1 MSHNLLKDLRHAV
14 RTLWQNPGFTAVAV
28 LSLALGIGVN
38 TAIFSLINAVLLR
51 TLPVEDPG
59 RLVMVSDPSSA
70 GVNIGTQGGDRSL
83 FTCEE
88 FARMRE
94 RNQVFT
100 DMLAAES
107 DASRENMSI
116 NGGSMEEMVTR
127 LVSENYFSTLG
138 VKPLVGR
145 TFTRE
150 DEKGPGS
157 DPYAVISY
165 AYWKKRFG
173 LDISVLG
180 KTIQIHKAFL
190 TVIGVMPPGFFGE
203 TVGQPPDAWLP
214 MMMEPAVKPGR
225 DWLHDDPSKVERV
238 EWLMVAGRLRPG
250 VSEKQAESS
259 LNVLFQQVI
268 HETAGSNLPPDRL
281 RQLAGQKIKIRPGDK
296 GASPLREDSS
306 EPLLVLMAVVFLVLL
321 IACANV
327 ANLLLAR
334 SAARQREMGIRLAIG
349 ASRGRLIR
357 QLLTE
362 SFVLAL
368 IGGAV
373 GILFAV
379 WTSDMLL
386 RMASSGG
393 NPAPLDIHP
402 DLRVLA
408 FTTGLSMLTGL
419 VFGLAPALRGTRVDV
434 SSTLKENSRG
444 VIGSGARISLGKALV
459 ISQVAISLLLLIGA
473 GLFLRTLQNLQR
485 VDLGYPRERLLLVH
499 IDALAAGYQGAQRAA
514 VFQNLLERFRSMP
527 GVRGV
532 TVSEN
537 GLFSGN
543 ESGDEISVE
552 GYKPQKKGDDHARWD
567 QIGPGYFSTI
577 GIPMLLGREIGP
589 QDAGT
594 SARVCVINETMAR
607 FYFAGQNPIG
617 KHVTDEFPDSHFTF
631 QIVGVSKDDRDHQL
645 RGEIQRRFYI
655 PFFQGMSGIPEE
667 GNFEIRTFADPS
679 SLIRTVRQQV
689 EQVDR
694 SLPISSA
701 KPLGELLDE
710 RLTQER
716 LLAQLCVFFGALAL
730 VLASV
735 GLYGVLS
742 YSIARRTNEIG
753 IRMAL
758 GARQGTV
765 LGMVLRETAAVV
777 AIGIAIGVPVAL
789 ALTRLVSSKLYGLK
803 ATDPLTIAAAS
814 LVLAAVAMFAGY
826 LPARRA
832 SRVDPLVALRYE

>member
-1 MSHNLLKDLRHAV
+1 MNQNFLKDLRHAC
-14 RTLWQNPGFTAVAV
+14 RTLWLNPGFTAIAV

-38 TAIFSLINAVLLR
+38 TAIFSLIDTLLLR
-51 TLPVEDPG
+51 TLPVEDPS
-59 RLVMVSDPSSA
+59 RLVMVSDPSAA

-83 FTCEE
+83 FTREE
-88 FARMRE
+88 FSRMRE

-107 DASRENMSI
+107 DASRENVSI
-116 NGGSMEEMVTR
+116 NGGSMEEMATR

-173 LDISVLG
+173 LDASVLG

-190 TVIGVMPPGFFGE
+190 TVIGVMPPRFFGE

-214 MMMEPAVKPGR
+214 MMMEPSVKPGR

-238 EWLMVAGRLRPG
+238 EWLMVAGRLKPG

-349 ASRGRLIR
+349 ASRSRLIG

-368 IGGAV
+368 LGGTV
-373 GILFAV
+373 GVLFAF
-379 WTSDMLL
+379 WTSDLLL
-386 RMASSGG
+386 RMVASGP
-393 NPAPLDIHP
+393 NPVPLDIHP
-402 DLRVLA
+402 DFRLLA
-408 FTTGLSMLTGL
+408 FTAGLSILTGL
-419 VFGLAPALRGTRVDV
+419 VFGLAPAFRGTRVDV
-434 SSTLKENSRG
+434 NSALKENSRSI
-444 VIGSGARISLGKALV
+444 IGSGARISMGKALV
-459 ISQVAISLLLLIGA
+459 VSQVAISLSLLVGA

-485 VDLGYPRERLLLVH
+485 VHLGYPRERLLLVH
-499 IDALAAGYQGAQRAA
+499 VDALAAGYQGAQRAA
-514 VFQNLLERFRSMP
+514 VFQNLLERFRAMP

-543 ESGDEISVE
+543 ESGDQISVE

-567 QIGPGYFSTI
+567 QIGPNYFSTI

-589 QDAGT
+589 EDAGT
-594 SARVCVINETMAR
+594 SARVCVINESMAH
-607 FYFAGQNPIG
+607 FYFGSQNPIG
-617 KHVTDEFPDSHFTF
+617 RHVTDEFPDSHFTF

-655 PFFQGMSGIPEE
+655 PFFQGMNGIPEE
-667 GNFEIRTFADPS
+667 GNFEIRTFADPN

-694 SLPISSA
+694 SLPVQSV

-758 GARQGTV
+758 GAQQGTV
-765 LGMVLRETAAVV
+765 LGMVLRETALVV
-777 AIGIAIGVPVAL
+777 GIGIAIGVPVAL
-789 ALTRLVSSKLYGLK
+789 ALTRLVSSKLYGLT
-803 ATDPLTIAAAS
+803 AADPLTVAAAS
-814 LVLAAVAMFAGY
+814 LVLAVVAMFAGY

>member
-107 DASRENMSI
+107 DASRENVSI

>member
-107 DASRENMSI
+107 DASRENVSI

-173 LDISVLG
+173 LDASVLG
-180 KTIQIHKAFL
+180 KTIQIHKAIL

-238 EWLMVAGRLRPG
+238 EWLMVAGRLKRA

-296 GASPLREDSS
+296 GASPLREDSG

-327 ANLLLAR
+327 ANLSLAR

-537 GLFSGN
+537 GLFSAN
-543 ESGDEISVE
+543 ESGDQISVE

-567 QIGPGYFSTI
+567 QIGPNYFSTI

-594 SARVCVINETMAR
+594 SARVCVINESMAR

-742 YSIARRTNEIG
+742 HSIARRTNEIG

>member
-1 MSHNLLKDLRHAV
+1 MNQNLLKDLRHAC
-14 RTLWQNPGFTAVAV
+14 RTLWQNPGFATVAV

-38 TAIFSLINAVLLR
+38 TGIFSLVDALLLR
-51 TLPVEDPG
+51 TLPVDDPG
-59 RLVMVSDPSSA
+59 RLVMISDPTAA
-70 GVNIGTQGGDRSL
+70 GVSIGTQTGERSL
-83 FTCEE
+83 FTYEE

-94 RNQVFT
+94 RNPVFT
-100 DMLAAES
+100 GMFAAES
-107 DASRENMSI
+107 SATRDNVSI
-116 NGGSMEEMVTR
+116 NGGSLEELRTR

-138 VKPLVGR
+138 VKPLAGR

-173 LDISVLG
+173 LDASVLG

-203 TVGQPPDAWLP
+203 TVGEEPDAWLP
-214 MMMEPAVKPGR
+214 MMMEPAAKPGR
-225 DWLHDDPSKVERV
+225 DWLHDDPSKAERV
-238 EWLMVAGRLRPG
+238 EWLLVAGRLKPG
-250 VSEKQAESS
+250 VSQKQAESS

-268 HETAGSNLPPDRL
+268 HETAGSNLPPDRS
-281 RQLAGQKIKIRPGDK
+281 RELADQKIKIRPGDK
-296 GASPLREDSS
+296 GASRLRDRFN
-306 EPLLVLMAVVFLVLL
+306 EPLLVLMAVVALVLL

-334 SAARQREMGIRLAIG
+334 STARQREIGIRLAMG

-362 SFVLAL
+362 SLVLAL

-373 GILFAV
+373 GVLFAF

-386 RMASSGG
+386 RMVASGENSV
-393 NPAPLDIHP
+393 PLEIHP

-408 FTTGLSMLTGL
+408 FTAGLSMLTGL
-419 VFGLAPALRGTRVDV
+419 VFGLVPAFRGTRVDV

-444 VIGSGARISLGKALV
+444 VIGGGGRFSMGKALV

-473 GLFLRTLQNLQR
+473 GLFLRTLQNLQH
-485 VDLGYPRERLLLVH
+485 VDLGYDREKLLLVRV
-499 IDALAAGYQGAQRAA
+499 DALAAGYQDAQRAA
-514 VFQNLLERFRSMP
+514 VFQNLLERLRAMP
-527 GVRGV
+527 GVRAA
-532 TVSEN
+532 TLSEN
-537 GLFSGN
+537 GLFSGT
-543 ESGDEISVE
+543 ESGDQISVE

-567 QIGPGYFSTI
+567 QIGPNYFSTI

-589 QDAGT
+589 QDVGT
-594 SARVCVINETMAR
+594 SPRVCVINEAMAR
-607 FYFAGQNPIG
+607 FYFGGRNPIG
-617 KHVTDEFPDSHFTF
+617 KHITDEFPDTRTTF
-631 QIVGVSKDDRDHQL
+631 QIVGVSKDDRDHWL
-645 RGEIQRRFYI
+645 RREVPRRFYV
-655 PFFQGMSGIPEE
+655 PFYQGIGGIPPNA
-667 GNFEIRTFADPS
+667 NFEIRTLAEPN
-679 SLIRTVRQQV
+679 SLIRTIRQQV

-694 SLPISSA
+694 RLAILNARS
-701 KPLGELLDE
+701 LGELVDQS
-710 RLTQER
+710 LTRER
-716 LLAQLCVFFGALAL
+716 LLAQLCVFLGALAL

-765 LGMVLRETAAVV
+765 LGMVLRETSLVV

-789 ALTRLVSSKLYGLK
+789 ALTRVVSSQLYGLK
-803 ATDPLTIAAAS
+803 ATDPLTIVAAS

>member
-173 LDISVLG
+173 QDISVLG
-180 KTIQIHKAFL
+180 KTIQIHKAIL